1 MALNR
6 GHENDN
12 CKINDHEKR
21 FMGFSGTFQGIFSKL
36 SLVVHLSWKN
46 VSSVSD
52 YKWLIH

>member
-1 MALNR
+1 MALNH

-21 FMGFSGTFQGIFSKL
+21 FIGFSGTFQGIFIKL
-36 SLVVHLSWKN
+36 SLVVYLSWKN